1 MSRLKFVS
9 ELKERRFAG
18 FLTAYLAGGWVA
30 IEVID
35 QFIDRDIL
43 PTYIYPAALTL
54 LLAGLPGVV
63 IVTWYHGAKDRQRT
77 TRREVW
83 MLSVVV
89 AIAALTS
96 GYIFREGLR
105 ESRAGPV
112 TALDRL
118 DPTEDPRRLAVLYF
132 EPVGSSEE
140 TAALAAGITETLID
154 ELSGVGALHVVS
166 ANGVA
171 MFRNTSPSPDSVGR
185 ALEVGTLVGG
195 SVAQADSI
203 TRVTVR
209 VTNASTGEQIGRRNL
224 ARPRSELFQLQDD
237 LAREVALFLRETIGQ
252 EVELLSG
259 SSGTDNVDAWVLARQ
274 ADERVED
281 ARRLASLDD
290 LDAAGR
296 QLAQADS
303 LLAQA
308 VGLAPEW
315 PAARTRRG
323 WVSYQRSRLGGFDRV
338 RYAEWIESGLQYAA
352 EALQI
357 ADSDP
362 DALELQATLRYWRY
376 LLNLTDEQAEAAEL
390 LTAAETD
397 FRASIAANP
406 AQASALSSLSHL
418 LMNRGQTAEAKLVA
432 ERSYS
437 ADPYLQNANVTIL
450 RLFQA
455 SLDLEDGLEAQ
466 KWCDIGRRRFPEDFR
481 FRECQV
487 WQYALRDQTPDIA
500 RAWELCGEVLERS
513 PPGVRE
519 FNDPRC
525 RIIIGMALVRAGLAD
540 SARAVLESART
551 GVDVDPIRELAM
563 FEAIPRSWLG
573 DMDEAVSLMATFL
586 AANPGQVEAYASDR
600 TWWFE
605 DLRADP
611 RYNSLLGVR

>member
-1 MSRLKFVS
+1 M
-9 ELKERRFAG
+9 G
-18 FLTAYLAGGWVA
+18 FLTAYLAGGWVV
-30 IEVID
+30 IEAID

-43 PTYIYPAALTL
+43 PAYSYPAALAL
-54 LLAGLPGVV
+54 FFAGLPGVA
-63 IVTWYHGAKDRQRT
+63 IITWYHGAKDKQRAPL
-77 TRREVW
+77 REIL
-83 MLSVVV
+83 MLGLV
-89 AIAALTS
+89 AIVALSAS
-96 GYIFREGLR
+96 GSIFREGLR
-105 ESRAGPV
+105 ESRTGPV
-112 TALDRL
+112 SALDQL
-118 DPTEDPRRLAVLYF
+118 DPTEDPRRVAVLYF
-132 EPVGSSEE
+132 DAVGSGEE
-140 TAALAAGITETLID
+140 VTALAAGITETLID

-171 MFRNTSPSPDSVGR
+171 LFRDGNASPDSISKT
-185 ALEVGTLVGG
+185 LEVGTLVGG
-195 SVAQADSI
+195 SVSQADSM
-203 TRVTVR
+203 TRVTIR
-209 VTNASTGEQIGRRNL
+209 VTNAATGAQVGRQNL

-237 LAREVALFLRETIGQ
+237 LAEEVALFLRETIGQ

-259 SSGTDNVDAWVLARQ
+259 SSGTENVDAWLLAQ
-274 ADERVED
+274 LADERVQR

-290 LDAAGR
+290 LDAASR

-303 LLAQA
+303 LLGEA
-308 VGLAPEW
+308 VILAPDW
-315 PAARTRRG
+315 SAARTRRG
-323 WVSYQRSRLGGFDRV
+323 WVAYRRSRLGGFDRS
-338 RYAEWIESGLQYAA
+338 RYAEWIESGLQHAA

-376 LLNLTDEQAEAAEL
+376 LLNLTDQPGEAAQL

-455 SLDLEDGLEAQ
+455 SLDLEDGQEAQ
-466 KWCDIGRRRFPEDFR
+466 KWCEIGRRRFSEDFR

-487 WQYALRDQTPDIA
+487 WQYALKDKTPNID
-500 RAWELCGEVLERS
+500 RAWKLCGEVSERS

-525 RIIIGMALVRAGLAD
+525 RIIVGMALVRAGLAD
-540 SARAVLESART
+540 SARAVLLAART

-573 DMDEAVSLMATFL
+573 DMDEAINLMATFL

-605 DLRADP
+605 ELRQDP
-611 RYNSLLGVR
+611 RYTDLLGVQ